1 MTSALDTV
9 YYYVVTV
16 YDNGDYDELEYYD
29 TYEEAKE
36 VFEEEKGFFGI
47 TSLRTVRLCSQTAYV
62 GSTKVLKKYT
72 YDDYVDDKYGA
83 YAE

>member
-1 MTSALDTV
+1 MASTLDTV

-36 VFEEEKGFFGI
+36 VFEEEKGFFEL
-47 TSLRTVRLCSQTAYV
+47 TSLRTVRLCSRTAYV
-62 GSTKVLKKYT
+62 SSTKVLKKYT
-72 YDDYVDDKYGA
+72 YDDYVDDKYGT

>member
-1 MTSALDTV
+1 MGSALDTV
-9 YYYVVTV
+9 YYYVVTE

-36 VFEEEKGFFGI
+36 VFKEEKEFFGL
-47 TSLRTVRLCSQTAYV
+47 TSLRTVRLCSRTAYV

-83 YAE
+83 YT